1 MLYYIYGI
9 VNKYRKIESMK
20 AIGDYIDD
28 FDNLITLH
36 RRKYDIEKNY
46 GAFGAFYDK
55 TRNKS
60 FISDK

>member
-1 MLYYIYGI
+1 
-9 VNKYRKIESMK
+9 MK

-36 RRKYDIEKNY
+36 RRKYVIEKNY